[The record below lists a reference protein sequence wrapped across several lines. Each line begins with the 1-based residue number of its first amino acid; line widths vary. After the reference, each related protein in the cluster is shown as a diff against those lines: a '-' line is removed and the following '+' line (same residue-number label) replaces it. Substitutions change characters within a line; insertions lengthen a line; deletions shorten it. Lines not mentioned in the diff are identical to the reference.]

1 MNTKAPKLLSYLG
14 LHLNICL
21 FSFTGIFSKLASGRF
36 ASGGLTDPLL
46 YVFLFCMVANCGIYA
61 LAWQKVIKRFPLS
74 TAYAHRS
81 VYIIWS
87 QIWAV
92 IIFHERLT
100 AANLI
105 GMLLVFAGVMVV
117 SQDE

>member
-61 LAWQKVIKRFPLS
+61 LAWQKVIKRFPVV
-74 TAYAHRS
+74 HRLCAPQR
-81 VYIIWS
+81 VHHL
-87 QIWAV
+87 V
-92 IIFHERLT
+92 P
-100 AANLI
+100 NL
-105 GMLLVFAGVMVV
+105 GGNYF
-117 SQDE
+117 S